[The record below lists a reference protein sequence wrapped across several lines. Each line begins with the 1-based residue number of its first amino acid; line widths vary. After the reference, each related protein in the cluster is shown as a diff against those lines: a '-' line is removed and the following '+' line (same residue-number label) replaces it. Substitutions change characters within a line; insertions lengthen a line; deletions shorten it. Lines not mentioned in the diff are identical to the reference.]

1 MKSTFSFL
9 FLATRCIC
17 VLVRV
22 SGRRNKEPTA
32 YAFFFPTLDGG
43 IFSSSIDNN
52 AACSKHGM
60 EPRCLPPIW
69 GTGAFRKSVPVSRLA
84 SFVAGWVLRY
94 VRKTPSYDQATWLA
108 LCTLSYIIFIRELIR
123 GQLYRDKGNSS
134 AGWGLE
140 DGVADGTLG

>member
-32 YAFFFPTLDGG
+32 YAFFSRLWTGVYSHHQSTIMLLVRNMVWNHDA
-43 IFSSSIDNN
+43 S
-52 AACSKHGM
+52 
-60 EPRCLPPIW
+60 LPYG